1 MISSC
6 LGPAIILEYI
16 HALSVERPEWKKK
29 ERVLE
34 TIPGSVYFGAD
45 GRKGGRGY
53 GGKVGEHGED
63 VLRTASEFEGSQS
76 RMVI

>member
-34 TIPGSVYFGAD
+34 TIIGNTWRNINFSIPSLIHF
-45 GRKGGRGY
+45 K
-53 GGKVGEHGED
+53 
-63 VLRTASEFEGSQS
+63 LNTF
-76 RMVI
+76 